1 MGVSMEARENEE
13 PARVAA
19 RHSQDAV
26 GAASHRRWGLGA
38 SRHRDPDRAVD
49 PAAAKSAGHL
59 NRNGAGVLTLNPL
72 PLLLIENHISTV
84 VYTHRSTSISYPRTR
99 EPGSIEM
106 APSSKIVP
114 QRVFPIPKRRQKR
127 VSKGSRALKNNFR
140 EDRLSAHL
148 HFARHWFDTN
158 GS

>member
-26 GAASHRRWGLGA
+26 RATPCGGWGLGA

-59 NRNGAGVLTLNPL
+59 NRNGAGVLTLNSL

-84 VYTHRSTSISYPRTR
+84 VFTHTSTLISYSSTQ
-99 EPGSIEM
+99 EPDSIEM
-106 APSSKIVP
+106 VPSSKITP
-114 QRVFPIPKRRQKR
+114 QRVFPIPKRR
-127 VSKGSRALKNNFR
+127 LK
-140 EDRLSAHL
+140 
-148 HFARHWFDTN
+148 
-158 GS
+158 